1 MNYNELLDDL
11 ETMQKGYKAKDE
23 AAERKIRE
31 AAELAE
37 ASPDDEAEPE
47 DENENE
53 ENELPVA
60 QKKKRKAAPE
70 DEDEGNPF
78 AKSFIGTTE
87 DGQDFEAIDGT
98 DLLKSMSYE
107 LEALRSEAAE
117 EKDVFAKSF
126 AALAEVIK
134 SQDKLLKTLSANV
147 AELSNA
153 GRGRRT
159 VLSIAEKPVAFA
171 KSQPA
176 ALSSGELMTK
186 CLSAQKS
193 GRISAF
199 DVSRA
204 NIALESGLAVPAD
217 VLSRLAE

>member
-47 DENENE
+47 DEDEDE
-53 ENELPVA
+53 DKPPVA
-60 QKKKRKAAPE
+60 RKKKRPPE
-70 DEDEGNPF
+70 DESDEGNPF